1 MLKRISCILLCVLM
15 LACTLVLAS
24 CNGGEDDSK
33 AQVSVDGDTA
43 GFLPESKHWGGETVN
58 ILTYAKDSYTF
69 SDAEIDPEEL
79 IDEPVNDA
87 FYERNALILEKYGI
101 DIVGCFPESGEDYI
115 AMLRNDMT
123 SGLNEYDVICASI
136 AYVAPL
142 ATEGLL
148 YDFNDIGNG
157 YIHTEKE
164 WWDQTLTRDTAING
178 NIYFISGDAIVLD
191 DEATWAIFFNKDLVS
206 TYNLDDPYQIVRD
219 GNWNFDT
226 MHELI
231 QKVDLMHGS
240 TKSYDPA
247 VGDQWGMVVQSYDF
261 LLFMQGAGQTLVDNT
276 GETPKFRID
285 DQRNIQVFTKFTNM
299 VYDEQNVGIADRMG
313 YWADMYVNEGKIF
326 ENGNALFMP
335 NSISI
340 VNGEGLRNAEIHY
353 GLLPMPKADELQD
366 EYTTSVNVYRY
377 PVFAIP
383 TSNVTKLDAT
393 CYALEAMAYYGKQ
406 LVTEEYYDRTL
417 TYKRFQDDDSREM
430 LDLIFRNRSYDLGTI
445 FNFNNGGG
453 DGSLYF
459 YTKLIG
465 QLSTDIVSTY
475 EAQKDNYNAGL
486 SEFIEQCYAE

>member
-1 MLKRISCILLCVLM
+1 M

-101 DIVGCFPESGEDYI
+101 DIVGCFPESGENDI

-164 WWDQTLTRDTAING
+164 WWDQTLVRDTAING

-417 TYKRFQDDDSREM
+417 TYKRFQDDDSREI

>member
-1 MLKRISCILLCVLM
+1 MKLKLITLILAAVML
-15 LACTLVLAS
+15 LAS

-101 DIVGCFPESGEDYI
+101 DIVGCFPESGENYI

-164 WWDQTLTRDTAING
+164 WWDQTLVRDTAING